1 MKKVLGY
8 IIAAVFLFIP
18 VVTFAVEKIDVDNYE
33 TKDFKATLESENMT
47 IQNTEY
53 KETDDQI
60 TIYLFRG
67 QGCGYCRAFLTFM
80 NSISKEYGKYFKMVS
95 FETWND
101 SSNGE
106 LLQALGNFMGEPA
119 EGVPYIIIGDQVFPG
134 YASSYDE
141 GIKSAIKT
149 LYDTKKEER
158 YDAFEAYNDELVAKE
173 RAERSATTKPI
184 IWNFIFITIAVI
196 IICCYT
202 NSSNKKLLA
211 DIKASNK
218 KLNEDKPKRKNEK

>member
-101 SSNGE
+101 ANNGE